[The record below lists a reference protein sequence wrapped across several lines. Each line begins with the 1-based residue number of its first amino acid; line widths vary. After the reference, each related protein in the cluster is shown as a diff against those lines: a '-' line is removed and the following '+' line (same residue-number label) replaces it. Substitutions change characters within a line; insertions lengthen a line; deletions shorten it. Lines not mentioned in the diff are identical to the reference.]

1 MKTVNGNVKT
11 GYLQVFTQK
20 PLLKKIKNSR
30 ILLLMLLPAVIYY
43 ILFQYKPMWGV
54 LIAFKQYSIYKGFEA
69 SPWVGL
75 RYFISFFSSPDSFV
89 VIKNT
94 LLLSFYMLVWEF
106 PIPIMFA
113 LMLNEVGNLKAKKF
127 VQTVSYMPH
136 FISTVVVCSMLTMF
150 LNPSTGVINNLLDSL
165 GYERIY
171 FLSKD
176 YYFRTIYIASGI
188 WKETGFNSIIYLAA
202 IAGIDLQLYESAK
215 IDGANKWRQIIH
227 ITIPCIAPTIVIL
240 FILNMGQL
248 MNVGFDKAFLL
259 QMPATYSTSDVISTY
274 VYRSGIK
281 QGNFSYGTAIGLFNS
296 IINIVFLLVSNT
308 LAKHAG
314 ETSLW

>member
-1 MKTVNGNVKT
+1 MKTQ
-11 GYLQVFTQK
+11 L
-20 PLLKKIKNSR
+20 LLKKIKNSR

-106 PIPIMFA
+106 PIPIVFA

-215 IDGANKWRQIIH
+215 IDGANKWKQIIH

-281 QGNFSYGTAIGLFNS
+281 EGNFSYGTAIGLFNS
-296 IINIVFLLVSNT
+296 IINIAFLLVSNT

>member
-1 MKTVNGNVKT
+1 
-11 GYLQVFTQK
+11 
-20 PLLKKIKNSR
+20 
-30 ILLLMLLPAVIYY
+30 MLLPAVIYY
-43 ILFQYKPMWGV
+43 VLFQYKPMWGV
-54 LIAFKQYSIYKGFEA
+54 LIAFKQYSIYKGFDA

-94 LLLSFYMLVWEF
+94 LLISFYMLVWEF
-106 PIPIMFA
+106 PMPIIFA
-113 LMLNEVGNLKAKKF
+113 LMLNEVGNPKAKKF

-165 GYERIY
+165 GYDRIY

-176 YYFRTIYIASGI
+176 YYFRTIYVASGI

-202 IAGIDLQLYESAK
+202 IAGIDPQLYESAK
-215 IDGANKWRQIIH
+215 IDGANKWKQIIH

>member
-1 MKTVNGNVKT
+1 MKTQ
-11 GYLQVFTQK
+11 L
-20 PLLKKIKNSR
+20 LLKKIKNSR

>member
-1 MKTVNGNVKT
+1 MKTQ
-11 GYLQVFTQK
+11 L
-20 PLLKKIKNSR
+20 LLKKIKNSR

-296 IINIVFLLVSNT
+296 LINIVFLLVSNT